1 MTDSLSSI
9 PLLKAWRHPLS
20 ATVGL
25 AAIAVVLL
33 WPTIPLR
40 SLSVWL
46 QTLTSKFPMNVLY
59 PVYALAVGSYAALFT
74 YDRKVAPCCR
84 VGGRRLGVMPSVLGA
99 LLGACPACIPVVAAV
114 LPLSVTTA
122 LGYYSWLILLT
133 ALLLTVGWLWWL
145 GGFRPQ
151 VQRP

>member
-1 MTDSLSSI
+1 MTDSLSSM

-20 ATVGL
+20 AAVGL

-33 WPTIPLR
+33 WPAIPLR
-40 SLSVWL
+40 SLPVWL
-46 QTLTSKFPMNVLY
+46 QTLTSKFPTNVLY
-59 PVYALAVGSYAALFT
+59 PLYALAVGSYAAVFT
-74 YDRKVAPCCR
+74 HDRKVAACCR
-84 VGGRRLGVMPSVLGA
+84 VGARRSGIVPAFLGA

-145 GGFRPQ
+145 GGLRPQ
-151 VQRP
+151 VLRP